1 MPKAVP
7 SKRAPGTRLR
17 EEFFLRPAE
26 TVARDLLG
34 KLLVRI
40 DSGGKIRAG
49 RIVET
54 EAYLGA
60 QDAASHAF
68 RGKTARNAVM
78 FGPPGRAYVYFIY
91 GMHYCVNAVC
101 GPVGEPHAVLLRA
114 LEPVLG
120 VEQMAKARGLAPNA
134 RGRMISGGPAR
145 LAEALGITR
154 TRDDGKSLIDPHS
167 DLQLRDDKFA
177 VAAWEASRRIGITKA
192 AERELR
198 FSVTGNSC
206 VSR

>member
-1 MPKAVP
+1 L
-7 SKRAPGTRLR
+7 LR
-17 EEFFLRPAE
+17 EDFFLRPADV
-26 TVARDLLG
+26 VARDLLG
-34 KLLVRI
+34 KLLLRVDR
-40 DSGGKIRAG
+40 DGHVLAG

-54 EAYLGA
+54 EAYLGS

-101 GPVGEPHAVLLRA
+101 APVGEATAVLLRA
-114 LEPVLG
+114 LEPVMG
-120 VEQMAKARGLAPNA
+120 VEQMAAARGLSASA
-134 RGRMISGGPAR
+134 RGKNISGGPAR

-154 TRDDGKSLIDPHS
+154 ARDDGKSLISAAS
-167 DLQLRDDKFA
+167 DLQLRNDKYA
-177 VAAWEASRRIGITKA
+177 VAGVSVSRRVGITKA

-198 FSVTGNSC
+198 FC
-206 VSR
+206 VAGSDCLSR

>member
-1 MPKAVP
+1 
-7 SKRAPGTRLR
+7 
-17 EEFFLRPAE
+17 
-26 TVARDLLG
+26 
-34 KLLVRI
+34 
-40 DSGGKIRAG
+40 
-49 RIVET
+49 
-54 EAYLGA
+54 
-60 QDAASHAF
+60 
-68 RGKTARNAVM
+68 
-78 FGPPGRAYVYFIY
+78 
-91 GMHYCVNAVC
+91 
-101 GPVGEPHAVLLRA
+101 
-114 LEPVLG
+114 
-120 VEQMAKARGLAPNA
+120 
-134 RGRMISGGPAR
+134 MISGGPAR